1 MSRFSVFLRN
11 RAKFVVV
18 IVIIIKII
26 ISNETCVKFCNCVIT
41 GVLVEW
47 KFFLTA
53 SLIRTHTHIQVAL
66 FLIYLTNLVHMLTHT
81 IY

>member
-18 IVIIIKII
+18 IIIKII
-26 ISNETCVKFCNCVIT
+26 ISNETCVKFCNGVIT
-41 GVLVEW
+41 GALVEW

-66 FLIYLTNLVHMLTHT
+66 FLIYLTNLVHIHTYT